1 MAHDDRDRNFEKALA
16 QQLRYIA
23 PSVPEPGLPA
33 GASLQLCPD
42 PEILAA
48 YHEQSL
54 SSDELSFWKP
64 HVVTCSHCQF
74 VLAQLT
80 ATDNIALEV
89 APAKD
94 PLLLSEPAPSSKER
108 PRDSRFVNRERRP
121 PSWRWVLL
129 LPAGAIAASL
139 VAWVSLRNSIPPP
152 VSPAPSVQT
161 AENQPAPPL
170 PSQPKPALVAPSDRN
185 EKVQSVSPTAGAVG
199 GAISP
204 NRDATANVRQQ
215 ELQLARPT
223 PSQLTQIPQHGPS
236 LGLQQQQRQQSSN
249 LLDGGPVVDGKTREA
264 EAASQLKQEGKKLS
278 SQLSSPSPPPP
289 PQPSEPSF
297 MDQSA
302 AAAPSPSRVSP
313 AQPAPS
319 SNVAIPKEVPKEKSA
334 NADAISSAAESV
346 EVSAEPLTTTQTKAM
361 LRSAAL
367 QNPHVFVAPDGKH
380 LWRVGPAGS
389 LERSK
394 DEGVK
399 WKLQTSGV
407 NVDLTAGSAPSARV
421 AWIVG
426 ASGTILR
433 TTDAGA
439 HWTKLDSP
447 VANDLT
453 GVRATDAFHA
463 TIWFDADPQTGAT
476 KTYATMDGGA
486 TWSPIPPK

>member
-16 QQLRYIA
+16 HRLRYIA
-23 PSVPEPGLPA
+23 PSVPEAGLPA
-33 GASLQLCPD
+33 DTSLQLCPD

-94 PLLLSEPAPSSKER
+94 PLLLSEPAPSSKVR
-108 PRDSRFVNRERRP
+108 PRDSRFVNGERRP

-152 VSPAPSVQT
+152 VSTAPSVQT

-170 PSQPKPALVAPSDRN
+170 SSQPKPALVAPSDRN

-204 NRDATANVRQQ
+204 NRDATANQSQ
-215 ELQLARPT
+215 NDLQLSQEAPN
-223 PSQLTQIPQHGPS
+223 QLTALPHHGTS
-236 LGLQQQQRQQSSN
+236 VGIQQQQRQQTSP
-249 LLDGGPVVDGKTREA
+249 LLLGGPIVDAKKSEA
-264 EAASQLKQEGKKLS
+264 QATPRLKQEGKQLA
-278 SQLSSPSPPPP
+278 SQLPPPP
-289 PQPSEPSF
+289 PPPPASEPGF
-297 MDQSA
+297 FDERA

-313 AQPAPS
+313 ASPAPA
-319 SNVAIPKEVPKEKSA
+319 SNIAAPKEKTA
-334 NADAISSAAESV
+334 NADAISAATESV
-346 EVSAEPLTTTQTKAM
+346 EVTAEPPTQAGARAM

-394 DEGVK
+394 DEGLK
-399 WKLQTSGV
+399 WTLQTSGV
-407 NVDLTAGSAPSARV
+407 SVDLTAGSAPSARV

-433 TTDAGA
+433 TTDAGE
-439 HWTKLDSP
+439 HWAKLDSP

-463 TIWFDADPQTGAT
+463 TIWFVADPQTGAT

>member
-16 QQLRYIA
+16 HQLRYIA
-23 PSVPEPGLPA
+23 PSVPEAGLPA
-33 GASLQLCPD
+33 DASLQLCPD

-152 VSPAPSVQT
+152 VSTAPSVQT

-204 NRDATANVRQQ
+204 NRDATANVAERAA
-215 ELQLARPT
+215 ARPT
-223 PSQLTQIPQHGPS
+223 NSESAHCQFPIMALPSAFN
-236 LGLQQQQRQQSSN
+236 SS
-249 LLDGGPVVDGKTREA
+249 
-264 EAASQLKQEGKKLS
+264 
-278 SQLSSPSPPPP
+278 
-289 PQPSEPSF
+289 
-297 MDQSA
+297 
-302 AAAPSPSRVSP
+302 
-313 AQPAPS
+313 
-319 SNVAIPKEVPKEKSA
+319 SA
-334 NADAISSAAESV
+334 NNLRTFLMVVLS
-346 EVSAEPLTTTQTKAM
+346 LT
-361 LRSAAL
+361 
-367 QNPHVFVAPDGKH
+367 GKH
-380 LWRVGPAGS
+380 AKQKPAS
-389 LERSK
+389 
-394 DEGVK
+394 
-399 WKLQTSGV
+399 
-407 NVDLTAGSAPSARV
+407 
-421 AWIVG
+421 
-426 ASGTILR
+426 
-433 TTDAGA
+433 
-439 HWTKLDSP
+439 H
-447 VANDLT
+447 
-453 GVRATDAFHA
+453 
-463 TIWFDADPQTGAT
+463 
-476 KTYATMDGGA
+476 
-486 TWSPIPPK
+486 